1 MSDENVQSC
10 TIFSNSKTAIF
21 YELSNSDFS
30 FFLISEENTTL
41 VVSKIN
47 LKLIVQCHLCST
59 INTCTNV
66 YSVYL
71 YKCMLCQNNDYL

>member
-1 MSDENVQSC
+1 MFNLVQSFQIQKLQYSMSC
-10 TIFSNSKTAIF
+10 QTLT
-21 YELSNSDFS
+21 S
-30 FFLISEENTTL
+30 FFLISEENKTL

-47 LKLIVQCHLCST
+47 LKLIVQCHLYST
-59 INTCTNV
+59 IDTCTNV